1 MQRNLAIKFYIC
13 RLIGMARSRRSSA
26 QTIAVLEVLA
36 RQADAW
42 FYGLEVADAT
52 GLKSGSLY
60 PILIRLAER
69 NWLESQWL
77 EPEKPGRP
85 ARHAYRITAA
95 GRAALR
101 AAMAPSPSSI
111 LGRSLS

>member
-1 MQRNLAIKFYIC
+1 MKAREEAVRNRDAELAK
-13 RLIGMARSRRSSA
+13 LGK
-26 QTIAVLEVLA
+26 
-36 RQADAW
+36 RQ
-42 FYGLEVADAT
+42 V
-52 GLKSGSLY
+52 
-60 PILIRLAER
+60 AER